1 MAKSNVA
8 RDIIWPD
15 DDNILVRVVVLYVGQ
30 GASAIVLAADGEA
43 YKVLLVDINLDR
55 KNGGIDV
62 PRLMSDLL
70 DGQQL
75 EAFANTHPHDDHLRG
90 VEELSDNVDI
100 LAVWH
105 SGHKPSKKY
114 GDSYEQLKKVIDKVK
129 KKHGEDAEVVLEG
142 SGTAKA
148 IGDAEYYVLAP
159 KESLTDDVNEEDAD
173 ERRARI
179 HEQCAVMKFG
189 MGSIWAMVP
198 GDADRA
204 AFENHITEYHKERLG
219 AALLAATHHGSRS
232 FFKESEEDDPYLDAL
247 NEIDPEYIVISA
259 PTQKESQYGHPD
271 DDAVELYSDK
281 VGKDNVLH
289 TGEERNCYIFDIYRD
304 GGHSGVRDDDGE
316 LTTEYALEDEDGG
329 NDGRSQAAAGPF
341 AVPKRHADPKAPKKY
356 G

>member
-1 MAKSNVA
+1 MVKNNVA
-8 RDIIWPD
+8 RDVLWPD
-15 DDNILVRVVVLYVGQ
+15 DANVLVRVVVLYVGQ
-30 GASAIVLAADGEA
+30 GASAIVLAADGGA

-90 VEELSDNVDI
+90 VEELSDDVDI

-129 KKHGEDAEVVLEG
+129 KKHGADAEVVLER
-142 SGTAKA
+142 SRTAKT

-173 ERRARI
+173 KRRARI
-179 HEQCAVMKFG
+179 HEQCAVLKFG
-189 MGSIWAMVP
+189 KGSVWAMVP

-219 AALLAATHHGSRS
+219 AIMLAAAHHGSRS
-232 FFKESEEDDPYLDAL
+232 FFKENEDDDPYLDAL
-247 NEIDPEYIVISA
+247 NAIDPKSVVISA
-259 PTQKESQYGHPD
+259 PTQEESPHDHPH
-271 DDAVELYSDK
+271 DDAVDLYSDK
-281 VGKDNVLH
+281 VGTENVLH

-304 GGHSGVRDDDGE
+304 GGHSDVRDDEGE
-316 LTTEYALEDEDGG
+316 LTAEYALEDEDGG
-329 NDGRSQAAAGPF
+329 NGGRSQAAGPF
-341 AVPKRHADPKAPKKY
+341 AAPKRHAEPRVPKKY